1 MWKGP
6 TLKLISRNQQTI
18 RHSAKV
24 SGHGYWSG
32 LDVTVEFRPG
42 AIDSGLVFVRRDLPG
57 SPRIPVRVAN
67 RVDIP
72 RRTVLAE
79 RNVSVDMVEHILAAL
94 SGLRIDNC
102 EIWVDRAEMPG
113 CDGSSQAFV
122 EALLG
127 ARIVQQESPRRQ
139 LFVSNVVE
147 VSDEHGW
154 IRAEPDFG
162 RFTIE
167 YNLDYSN
174 HPVIGRQ
181 SLRLEISPRSFV
193 EQLASARTFV
203 LKSEVE
209 WFRAQGFG
217 HRTRYQDLLVF
228 DESGPIENELR
239 FPDEC
244 VRHKALDVI
253 GDLTLAPYD
262 IVGKITAYRSGHQ
275 LNADLIRRLMAQC
288 PVAHTLLKSA

>member
-1 MWKGP
+1 M
-6 TLKLISRNQQTI
+6 KLISRNQQTI
-18 RHSAKV
+18 RHIATV
-24 SGHGYWSG
+24 SGFGYWSG
-32 LDVTVEFRPG
+32 LDVTVEFRPA
-42 AIDSGLVFVRRDLPG
+42 AIDSGIVFVRRDLPG
-57 SPRIPVRVAN
+57 APRIPVRVSS

-79 RNVSVDMVEHILAAL
+79 RGVSVDMVEHVLAAL

-127 ARIVQQESPRRQ
+127 ARIVRQESPRRQ
-139 LFVSNVVE
+139 LFVSDLVE
-147 VSDEHGW
+147 VRDAHGW

-162 RFTIE
+162 RFSIE
-167 YNLDYSN
+167 YNLDYSDQ
-174 HPVIGRQ
+174 PAIGRQ
-181 SLRLEISPRSFV
+181 SFRIELSPRSFV
-193 EQLASARTFV
+193 EQLAPARTFV
-203 LKSEVE
+203 LKSEVD

-217 HRTRYQDLLVF
+217 RRTRYQDLLVF
-228 DESGPIENELR
+228 DDAGPIENSLR
-239 FPDEC
+239 FADEC
-244 VRHKALDVI
+244 VRHKTLDVV
-253 GDLTLAPYD
+253 GDLALAPFD

-275 LNADLIRRLMAQC
+275 LNADLIRRLLAQC